1 MGGVGG
7 TKIADPDTNAADE
20 FERGQGNGSLEDNDN
35 FDMDTESSSS
45 PDRLGTKKTEP
56 HGAPHA
62 DRSLSKG
69 RKETL

>member
-7 TKIADPDTNAADE
+7 TKEADPDTNAADE
-20 FERGQGNGSLEDNDN
+20 FERGQGNGSLEDNQN
-35 FDMDTESSSS
+35 LDTESSSS

-69 RKETL
+69 RNETL